1 MAKLHKTLSLLT
13 CIILIFSLCACSQN
27 PAPTEPPTEPVATEP
42 SAAEVYAEARANLDN
57 ATDISLKLQVNRTI
71 NVADQ
76 DFTEQS
82 EQILTYTGI
91 GTDDPRVSL
100 QEILTSGKSDEG
112 KDAEEAED
120 SSVTYREI
128 YADGTV
134 YASLEDV
141 CFFSGAVAANEYT
154 DRYIPVV
161 LLDAALYTDMTSEAT
176 GTGTTIHFAA
186 PSGPESWAIPEGA
199 EMLESSGRVY
209 VNLDGSIGEMAYVI
223 TYQYGPARITLDVT
237 STPQN
242 DTAEI
247 VVPEDAKDYP
257 VLQYIDALRIST
269 QAPSLLIQSNSVVAS
284 SLESIT
290 SQAAG
295 VIRNAS
301 TAISI
306 YGTGDDIMT
315 KVDSGL
321 YLMDYNTNQSQELD
335 QEEIYRDGKYVVTVD
350 DGVPTSQTG
359 ISPEDIEMYCDQ
371 ILLSHFVSQEFWAD
385 VTASDLGSVLL
396 LEFTYTED
404 FGNTIQNGICNVFWQ
419 DSAFLNKL
427 ASAYVT
433 NEVSGYISIDKY
445 TGIIT
450 SAGYCYKGTHT
461 IDGSDYTLAMQSDQ
475 SIEAPG
481 LGAYYEITEEIPEEA
496 EPEATPTPLFYHV
509 TGDDGQEMWLLG
521 TIHVGDERTAYLPE
535 EIYNAFAASDALAL
549 EIDSKAFEEQL
560 EKDDALQDKVSSAYY
575 YSNGKT
581 IESMMEEADY
591 KKAVQYMKATGNYNM
606 NAPYAKPYLWSNSI
620 DLFHL
625 RQWYALHS
633 NQGVEERLHKWAE
646 DLGKEIR
653 EVESSLFQIQMST
666 GFSDELQLL
675 MLEESMEYT
684 AQEYNEETIDLYEK
698 WCQGDEFVLREAIN
712 EDPDTTEMTDAEF
725 AEYESQLPLMEEYD
739 KAMSYDRNEDM
750 LKVAVKYLESDETVF
765 YAVGLAHLL
774 YDENGLVDTLRE
786 AGYTVEQVKY
796 AK

>member
-1 MAKLHKTLSLLT
+1 MEGLCNPRRKHMARATKRADGRLVKTIVDPRT
-13 CIILIFSLCACSQN
+13 GKRKYFYGDTMREINAKIMEY
-27 PAPTEPPTEPVATEP
+27 TE
-42 SAAEVYAEARANLDN
+42 AAERG
-57 ATDISLKLQVNRTI
+57 RT
-71 NVADQ
+71 
-76 DFTEQS
+76 FS
-82 EQILTYTGI
+82 E
-91 GTDDPRVSL
+91 
-100 QEILTSGKSDEG
+100 
-112 KDAEEAED
+112 
-120 SSVTYREI
+120 
-128 YADGTV
+128 
-134 YASLEDV
+134 
-141 CFFSGAVAANEYT
+141 VAAEWW
-154 DRYIPVV
+154 DKI
-161 LLDAALYTDMTSEAT
+161 
-176 GTGTTIHFAA
+176 
-186 PSGPESWAIPEGA
+186 
-199 EMLESSGRVY
+199 
-209 VNLDGSIGEMAYVI
+209 
-223 TYQYGPARITLDVT
+223 
-237 STPQN
+237 
-242 DTAEI
+242 
-247 VVPEDAKDYP
+247 
-257 VLQYIDALRIST
+257 ID
-269 QAPSLLIQSNSVVAS
+269 
-284 SLESIT
+284 
-290 SQAAG
+290 
-295 VIRNAS
+295 
-301 TAISI
+301 
-306 YGTGDDIMT
+306 
-315 KVDSGL
+315 
-321 YLMDYNTNQSQELD
+321 
-335 QEEIYRDGKYVVTVD
+335 
-350 DGVPTSQTG
+350 
-359 ISPEDIEMYCDQ
+359 
-371 ILLSHFVSQEFWAD
+371 
-385 VTASDLGSVLL
+385 
-396 LEFTYTED
+396 
-404 FGNTIQNGICNVFWQ
+404 
-419 DSAFLNKL
+419 
-427 ASAYVT
+427 
-433 NEVSGYISIDKY
+433 
-445 TGIIT
+445 
-450 SAGYCYKGTHT
+450 
-461 IDGSDYTLAMQSDQ
+461 TLAMQSDQ

-481 LGAYYEITEEIPEEA
+481 LGAHYEITEEIPEEA